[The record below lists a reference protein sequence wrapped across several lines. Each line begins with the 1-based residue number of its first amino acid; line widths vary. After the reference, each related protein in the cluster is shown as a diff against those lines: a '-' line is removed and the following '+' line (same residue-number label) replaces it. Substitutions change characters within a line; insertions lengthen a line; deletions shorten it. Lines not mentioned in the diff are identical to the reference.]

1 SRDLPGRLVVI
12 RTSRP
17 PEELH
22 KALLQMPGVKTA
34 RIAGRH
40 VEAAVEGDEEAC
52 HALLAELLRLGFP
65 VVEFTQRRADLEE
78 LFMNLTKGEVQ

>member
-1 SRDLPGRLVVI
+1 MSDAGPVLRADTIVVAAGRSRRMGGEDKL
-12 RTSRP
+12 
-17 PEELH
+17 
-22 KALLQMPGVKTA
+22 AA